1 MLLILVFE
9 TNKFSAIC
17 IQVWNNRKETPYKT
31 EIIWLSAKIQIL
43 QMSWFYLDYLE
54 KMFENNTL
62 SDSEVMK

>member
-17 IQVWNNRKETPYKT
+17 IQVQNNRNKTPYKT
-31 EIIWLSAKIQIL
+31 EITWLSAKIQLL
-43 QMSWFYLDYLE
+43 QMSWLYLDYSV
-54 KMFENNTL
+54 KMFDNNTL

>member
-17 IQVWNNRKETPYKT
+17 IQVQNNRNKTPYKT
-31 EIIWLSAKIQIL
+31 EIIWLSAKIQLL
-43 QMSWFYLDYLE
+43 QMSWLYLDYSV
-54 KMFENNTL
+54 KMFDNNTL